1 MDNKELIAADQC
13 SRCTEL
19 LTFDALY
26 LSNGERLCNECEDR
40 ANLTSGSIVRR
51 LLEWGVSAQASSMA
65 GTATLCRQA
74 AKVIAAQD
82 ACIAE
87 AERDKIHAEEQFKV
101 DSEIQAGLRARIA
114 ELEAKVQSLEDTTN
128 TTVNVAN

>member
-1 MDNKELIAADQC
+1 MDNKELIADDQC

-19 LTFDALY
+19 LPFDALY

-40 ANLTSGSIVRR
+40 ANLSNGSIARR
-51 LLEWGVSAQASSMA
+51 LLEWAESAEDSSMA
-65 GTATLCRQA
+65 GTATLCQQA
-74 AKVIAAQD
+74 AQALTAQD
-82 ACIAE
+82 ARIAE

-114 ELEAKVQSLEDTTN
+114 ELEAKVQSLGEATN